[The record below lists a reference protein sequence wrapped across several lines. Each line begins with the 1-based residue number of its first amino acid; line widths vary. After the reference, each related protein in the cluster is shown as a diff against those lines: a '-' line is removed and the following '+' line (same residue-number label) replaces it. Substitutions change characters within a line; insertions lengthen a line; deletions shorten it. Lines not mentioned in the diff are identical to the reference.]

1 MARIFLAILGLAVF
15 FGSGVFA
22 SHVPDPQGF
31 VNDFAGMLSSKFRI
45 QLEQSLQNFEKETQA
60 EIAVVTILSLQQD
73 SIEDFAARLFEEWKI
88 GKAQQDNGV
97 LLLVTKEEQEVRIEV
112 GYGLEPF
119 ITDGRAG
126 SIIRQD
132 IAPLFKQGNYEEG
145 VQKAVASLQG
155 HILESNPESAQE
167 KVRGKVSGLLGLG
180 NSIFFLIAF
189 SVIYLLDFLSR
200 SKSFWLGG
208 LFGGVMGMGL
218 GWLFE
223 SLIGGVF
230 LVAGLSMF
238 GLFLDYILSKNYQD
252 RKRHG
257 LPTGFFASRGGF
269 FRDGGFGGFGGGGS
283 GGGGASGRW

>member
-1 MARIFLAILGLAVF
+1 MIRILLAILGLAVF

-97 LLLVTKEEQEVRIEV
+97 LLLVAKEEQEVRIEV

-132 IAPLFKQGNYEEG
+132 ITPLFKQGNYEEG
-145 VQKAVASLQG
+145 IQKAVASLQRR
-155 HILESNPESAQE
+155 ILESEPESAQE
-167 KVRGKVSGLLGLG
+167 KVRGKVS
-180 NSIFFLIAF
+180 
-189 SVIYLLDFLSR
+189 
-200 SKSFWLGG
+200 
-208 LFGGVMGMGL
+208 
-218 GWLFE
+218 
-223 SLIGGVF
+223 
-230 LVAGLSMF
+230 
-238 GLFLDYILSKNYQD
+238 
-252 RKRHG
+252 
-257 LPTGFFASRGGF
+257 
-269 FRDGGFGGFGGGGS
+269 
-283 GGGGASGRW
+283 